1 MHRPSSRASR
11 PHRAEAVVSGHRVA
25 YQVAGSGDPVVLV
38 HGLAG
43 SLRWWRRNVTA
54 LAEAH
59 TVYLLNLPG
68 FGAFRL
74 SWPGFWSFQGRGQR
88 FSLEAGADWLAGWI
102 EAVGIGPCH
111 IVAHSMGG
119 HITIRLA

>member
-25 YQVAGSGDPVVLV
+25 YQVAGSGPPVVLV

-43 SLRWWRRNVTA
+43 SLRWWCRNVAA

-68 FGAFRL
+68 FGVFQPRVWGIGAIRPG
-74 SWPGFWSFQGRGQR
+74 WPRFGLVRDAGYR
-88 FSLEAGADWLAGWI
+88 FSLNEAADW
-102 EAVGIGPCH
+102 
-111 IVAHSMGG
+111 
-119 HITIRLA
+119 